1 MERAAK
7 KQKLSIE
14 ANNTSVPKVPAAPRP
29 HECTATNVMDTCDVP
44 IYNECETH
52 KALSEQAKQDAKQP
66 AEPEAKQSEQAKQ
79 PAEQATWKAVEL
91 PRSLLN

>member
-29 HECTATNVMDTCDVP
+29 QLECTATNVMDTCDVP
-44 IYNECETH
+44 IYKECETH
-52 KALSEQAKQDAKQP
+52 KALSEQAKQ
-66 AEPEAKQSEQAKQ
+66 EAKRE
-79 PAEQATWKAVEL
+79 
-91 PRSLLN
+91 R